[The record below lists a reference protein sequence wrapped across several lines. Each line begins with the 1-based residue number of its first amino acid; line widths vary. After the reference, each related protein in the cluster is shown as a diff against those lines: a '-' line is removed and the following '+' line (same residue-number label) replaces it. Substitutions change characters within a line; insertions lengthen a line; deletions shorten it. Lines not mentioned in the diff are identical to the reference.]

1 MAGVDLVSVWEALG
15 HPDTETTMRCPPS
28 PRTSSGGSESREPDW
43 NVTKAVIEEEEEEEP
58 EEAMPPIV
66 VWCARRD
73 LNPQPSDPKSD
84 ALSN

>member
-1 MAGVDLVSVWEALG
+1 
-15 HPDTETTMRCPPS
+15 MRCPPS
-28 PRTSSGGSESREPDW
+28 PRTFSGRSESREPDW
-43 NVTKAVIEEEEEEEP
+43 NVTKAVTEEEEEP